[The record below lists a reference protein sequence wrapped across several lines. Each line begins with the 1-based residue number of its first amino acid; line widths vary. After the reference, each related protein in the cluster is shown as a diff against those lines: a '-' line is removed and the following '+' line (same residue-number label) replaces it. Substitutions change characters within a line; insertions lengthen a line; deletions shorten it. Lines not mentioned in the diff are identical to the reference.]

1 MGDSL
6 LSNNPQERARQVK
19 TIRQIARG
27 ETPDKRIFLPM
38 EDLEEKQARQEQIKQ
53 EREER
58 NERSDALREARMP
71 WFCPNCKK
79 IMKTRL
85 DDKMYRLFNHCF
97 DCQVDFENKLRI
109 EGKYEEWEKTK
120 VLKNKLSW
128 IDEQI
133 KSVSNWEEEAT
144 KQPNFLQQVGVNSV
158 EIEKEKWN
166 VDTKKI
172 KTMATEAIEEYEK
185 MKVETE
191 AELESINI

>member
-1 MGDSL
+1 
-6 LSNNPQERARQVK
+6 
-19 TIRQIARG
+19 
-27 ETPDKRIFLPM
+27 
-38 EDLEEKQARQEQIKQ
+38 
-53 EREER
+53 
-58 NERSDALREARMP
+58 
-71 WFCPNCKK
+71 
-79 IMKTRL
+79 
-85 DDKMYRLFNHCF
+85 MYRLFNHCF